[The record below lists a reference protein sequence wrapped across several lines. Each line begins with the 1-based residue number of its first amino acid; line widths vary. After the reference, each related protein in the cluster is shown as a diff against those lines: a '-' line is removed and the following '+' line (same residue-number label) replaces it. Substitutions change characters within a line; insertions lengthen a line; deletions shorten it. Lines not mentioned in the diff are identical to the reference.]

1 MTIDK
6 AGSADDVDIVIAI
19 DNDDDT
25 TANNNNNEMTNDI
38 TIETE
43 ADTAA
48 TAADDNTAEMI
59 TNDIKIEL
67 DEEAPPLPQSPII
80 VEQAQQQSPP
90 LPDLQIEFDEDGR
103 PWVIEQQ
110 KLPWWKRCIEAALW
124 IYHPLIFFIINV
136 SLIVPLALTEQL
148 VFVYCLACLW
158 APVFILIACRRNI
171 QDYMARRE
179 EN

>member
-6 AGSADDVDIVIAI
+6 AGSADDVDIIVAI
-19 DNDDDT
+19 DDDDA

-48 TAADDNTAEMI
+48 DIIDDNTEMI
-59 TNDIKIEL
+59 SDEIKIEL
-67 DEEAPPLPQSPII
+67 DEEAPPLPHSPVV
-80 VEQAQQQSPP
+80 VEQEQQPPP
-90 LPDLQIEFDEDGR
+90 LPDIQIVYDEDGR

-110 KLPWWKRCIEAALW
+110 KLPWWKRLIEAAMW